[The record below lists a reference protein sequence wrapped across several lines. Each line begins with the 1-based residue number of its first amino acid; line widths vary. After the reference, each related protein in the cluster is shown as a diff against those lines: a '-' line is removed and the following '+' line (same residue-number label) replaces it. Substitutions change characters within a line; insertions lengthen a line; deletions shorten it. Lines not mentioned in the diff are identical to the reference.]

1 MNLKTEN
8 CCKVPYKASLAG
20 YEAHYDSEEGQLIA
34 VSFLLCVQVR
44 ENNIALTVCFGNHH
58 LNSVRIRGPGIT
70 SIL

>member
-20 YEAHYDSEEGQLIA
+20 YEAHYDSTLIA

-44 ENNIALTVCFGNHH
+44 ENDIA
-58 LNSVRIRGPGIT
+58 
-70 SIL
+70 